1 MYSST
6 GQTLALFSVL
16 FTIVGI
22 VVSVLLVIAVLRMWH
37 HTAAMRRE
45 LEAIRASVA
54 PMAPMAPPRQMPPA
68 APQKPK
74 AF

>member
-54 PMAPMAPPRQMPPA
+54 PMAPPRQMPPA